1 MSKIITFRF
10 NDDEIDALLKHQLED
25 ESINLTAAR
34 LVRSCLELPK
44 QDSKLSPI
52 IEEKFNQIQ
61 TRLEELEEKLIA

>member
-10 NDDEIDALLKHQLED
+10 SDDEIDALQKHQLEN

-34 LVRSCLELPK
+34 LVRSYLDLPK

-52 IEEKFNQIQ
+52 VEEKFSEIQ
-61 TRLEELEEKLIA
+61 TRLEELEGKLIA